1 MDLRTHLLKRDQDE
15 SKRKIAA
22 LEAQLRMTVEALDV
36 ARKQKRVR
44 VKQLKPRPR
53 LKGDRIRL
61 IIPDTHGA
69 KADPAAI
76 SSCLAD
82 AKAIAPHEVILLGD
96 HVDCGGFL
104 AQHHTMGYVAESDYS
119 YEEDIAHANA
129 FLDSLQDAAPD
140 AVIEYLEGNHERRV
154 ETWCVTETL
163 RHRRDS
169 EMLRRAF
176 TPEHL
181 LDLAARGIRYY
192 RLSEFYDGLPVPGV
206 IKRGKVFFFHGFSTA
221 KNAAAATQAKV
232 AGNCVFAH
240 THRAQSDI
248 SKPMGAGVVGS
259 WNPGCLCIPQPLWQ
273 HGRPTDWTHGYAV
286 EFISRT
292 GNFLHLNVPIIDGQ
306 SLFTSLIHENNQSSR
321 KAA

>member
-1 MDLRTHLLKRDQDE
+1 MNLKERLLERRATDAE
-15 SKRKIAA
+15 RKVSA
-22 LEAQLRMTVEALDV
+22 LEGQLRETVEALER
-36 ARKQKRVR
+36 AREQKRVSIPKHR
-44 VKQLKPRPR
+44 PRPR
-53 LKGDRIRL
+53 LRGDRVRL

-69 KADPAAI
+69 KVDPAAL
-76 SSCLAD
+76 SACLAD

-129 FLDSLQDAAPD
+129 FLDSLQVAAPS
-140 AVIEYLEGNHERRV
+140 AGIEYLEGNHERRV

-176 TPEHL
+176 APEYL
-181 LDLAARGIRYY
+181 LGLEARGIQYY

-259 WNPGCLCIPQPLWQ
+259 WNPGCLCVPQPLWQ

-286 EFISRT
+286 EFVSRT

-306 SLFTSLIHENNQSSR
+306 SLFTSLIHEGNTAR

>member
-1 MDLRTHLLKRDQDE
+1 MDLRTQLFQREQEE

-22 LEAQLRMTVEALDV
+22 LKDQLRITVDALT
-36 ARKQKRVR
+36 RSRRQKRAR
-44 VKQLKPRPR
+44 IQAVKARPR
-53 LKGDRIRL
+53 LRGDRVRL

-69 KADPAAI
+69 KADPIAIAA
-76 SSCLAD
+76 CLAD

-129 FLDSLQDAAPD
+129 FLDGLQQAAP
-140 AVIEYLEGNHERRV
+140 AASVEYLEGNHERRV

-176 TPEHL
+176 APEYL
-181 LDLAARGIRYY
+181 LDLEARDIRYY

-259 WNPGCLCIPQPLWQ
+259 WNPGCLCVPQPLWQ

-286 EFISRT
+286 EFVSRT

-306 SLFTSLIHENNQSSR
+306 SLFTSLLHENQSTR